1 MHKAAGNL
9 AISKMHEAAGK
20 LAISGMCAK
29 E

>member
-20 LAISGMCAK
+20 LAISGMRAK